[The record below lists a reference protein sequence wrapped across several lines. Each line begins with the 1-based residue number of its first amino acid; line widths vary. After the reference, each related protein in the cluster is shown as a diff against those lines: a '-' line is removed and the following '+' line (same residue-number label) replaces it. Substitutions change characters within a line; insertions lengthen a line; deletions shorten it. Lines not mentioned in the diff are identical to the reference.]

1 MQLEFDL
8 TRDDYA
14 ALAFAR
20 SPSASRVRQRWG
32 LLAVLLCLVA
42 LLMALLTFLTGG
54 TEWLD
59 DTPLL
64 RPLLYLI
71 GGSLGA
77 FALVSALVAGLR
89 LWVRRLPRDDGATL
103 GRHQIELA
111 DDGFHVEGRS
121 GRAFVRWSAVVE
133 LREVEAH
140 VFLYVDRMMAYVIP
154 KRAFASPGEC
164 ARFVAFAKQH
174 VGVRTN

>member
-14 ALAFAR
+14 ALTFAR
-20 SPSASRVRQRWG
+20 SPGTVATRKRWLLLAG
-32 LLAVLLCLVA
+32 LLSLVA

-54 TEWLD
+54 TAWLD
-59 DTPLL
+59 DAPLL

-103 GRHQIELA
+103 GRHQIELCEE
-111 DDGFHVEGRS
+111 GFHVEGRS

-133 LREVEAH
+133 LLEVEAH

-164 ARFVAFAKQH
+164 ARFVDFAKKH
-174 VGVRTN
+174 VGVGTR

>member
-14 ALAFAR
+14 ALTFAR
-20 SPSASRVRQRWG
+20 SPSTSVVRKRWLLLAG
-32 LLAVLLCLVA
+32 LLTAAA
-42 LLMALLTFLTGG
+42 LLMGALTLLTGG

-59 DTPLL
+59 DAPLL

-71 GGSLGA
+71 GGTLGA
-77 FALVSALVAGLR
+77 FALLSALVAGLR
-89 LWVRRLPRDDGATL
+89 LWVRRLPREDGATL
-103 GRHQIELA
+103 GRHQIELSET
-111 DDGFHVEGRS
+111 GFHVEGRS

-133 LREVEAH
+133 LLEVEAH

-154 KRAFASPGEC
+154 KRAFAGSGEC
-164 ARFVAFAKQH
+164 DRFVDFARKH
-174 VGVRTN
+174 IRVRPR